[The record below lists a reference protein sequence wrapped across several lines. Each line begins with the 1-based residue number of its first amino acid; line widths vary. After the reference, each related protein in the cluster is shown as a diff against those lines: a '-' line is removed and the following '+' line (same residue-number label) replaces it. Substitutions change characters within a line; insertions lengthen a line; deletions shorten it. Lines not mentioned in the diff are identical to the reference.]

1 MARVQPITSKLAYE
15 IIMREG
21 AREGMYKKII
31 TALEVIGE
39 GSSYDI
45 AKHLG
50 VKPDKVWKRAS
61 ELKKDEVIIDTGKMG
76 LSPDGNAAI
85 IYALEKD
92 KSKYKDVPK
101 VERQEKITTVDYAN
115 VLIAKGKKLVQPE
128 LF

>member
-1 MARVQPITSKLAYE
+1 
-15 IIMREG
+15 MREG

-76 LSPDGNAAI
+76 LSPDGNPAI
-85 IYALEKD
+85 IYALAKD
-92 KSKYKDVPK
+92 MSKYSHI
-101 VERQEKITTVDYAN
+101 EKIAPIVKGMTTAADYAN
-115 VLIAKGKKLVQPE
+115 LLIARGKSLVQKE